1 MRYVIIGNGVAGTT
15 AAARVRDRDAS
26 GEILIVSDET
36 HPFYSRIRLVDYLA
50 GETQEGD
57 LIIRKEGWYED
68 KGITLR
74 LGCEVREIVPL
85 TKSIILA
92 DGRGEAYDK
101 LLVATGSTPFMPPLE
116 GSEKKGVFTLK
127 TIEDARLI
135 NEYLSDKEEVI
146 VLGGGVLG
154 IEAGNSLRKR
164 GKRVA
169 IVEFFPRLLPRQ
181 MDAEGS
187 EILKATLERMGLTF
201 HLGTTAKEV
210 VGGNRVE
217 GLLLQDGR
225 LIRADSLLVSAGIRP
240 RTTLLGSCGIKLGK
254 GVPVDDRME
263 TEIPDIYAAGDLIE
277 HRGVFYGIWSAAEKQ
292 GEVAGIDMAGG
303 DATYEGTIPSNILK
317 VAGVDLFSAGDIDAE
332 GRMDC
337 MVIKDPEKGVYRKLV
352 VKNGR
357 LAGCILCG
365 DVKGRSEILSAL
377 REHTPVEEL
386 KETIPE
392 LNAGRDRG

>member
-15 AAARVRDRDAS
+15 AASRVRDLDTS
-26 GEILIVSDET
+26 GEILIVTEET
-36 HPFYSRIRLVDYLA
+36 HPFYSRIRLIDYLA
-50 GETQEGD
+50 GEIEEGD

-74 LGCEVREIVPL
+74 LGCRVREIVPL
-85 TKSIILA
+85 TKSIVIA
-92 DGRGEAYDK
+92 DGKGETYDR
-101 LLVATGSTPFMPPLE
+101 LLVATGSTPFVPPLK
-116 GSEKKGVFTLK
+116 GSDKKGVFTLK

-135 NEYLSDKEEVI
+135 NQYLSDKEEVI

-154 IEAGNSLRKR
+154 IEVGNSLRNR
-164 GKRVA
+164 GKRVT

-187 EILKATLERMGLTF
+187 EILKVTLERMGLAF
-201 HLGTTAKEV
+201 LLGATAKEV
-210 VGGNRVE
+210 VGRSHVE

-225 LIRADSLLVSAGIRP
+225 LIKADALVVSAGIRP
-240 RTTLLGSCGIKLGK
+240 RATLLESCGIRLGK

-263 TEIPDIYAAGDLIE
+263 TEIPDVYAAGDLIE

-303 DATYEGTIPSNILK
+303 DVTYDGTMPSNILK
-317 VAGVDLFSAGDIDAE
+317 VAGVDLFSAGEIDAD

-337 MVIKDPEKGVYRKLV
+337 MVVKDPEKGIYRKFV
-352 VKNGR
+352 MKNGS

-365 DVKGRSEILSAL
+365 DMKGRREILSAL
-377 REHTPVEEL
+377 REHTPLEEL

-392 LNAGRDRG
+392 LNTGRG